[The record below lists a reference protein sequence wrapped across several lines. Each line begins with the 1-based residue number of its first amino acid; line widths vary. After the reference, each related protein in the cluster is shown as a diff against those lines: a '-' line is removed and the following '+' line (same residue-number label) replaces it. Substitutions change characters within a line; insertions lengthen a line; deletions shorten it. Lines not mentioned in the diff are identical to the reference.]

1 MGELSDAQ
9 LREIFRQR
17 IRPQFDRTGSFTHAE
32 SAPTVVLLGGQPGSG
47 KSRAVGR
54 VKAQYPGIVPVVGD
68 DLRAYHPDYDRLMR
82 EDPLSMPRETGQAAS
97 RWARMAMEYLREQ
110 RRSALVETTLRQP
123 DMVREVVTEF
133 RQAGYRIE
141 LRVVAVPLEVSRLGT
156 IARYADQV
164 ERSGAGR
171 WAVSTVHDTA
181 AAAVPGTASDVV
193 KDGMIDHVTIESRQG
208 EVYLETS
215 LRPQQWTSAALD
227 VRLAIDAAR
236 EPERLPAAEARAWL
250 ETATTSVQTC
260 VRSGQSDSDL
270 LATVGRMVDRDAPR
284 VARAAYPGDERAQ
297 RQALERLR
305 EANRPLA
312 KRALGHRINAEVRRR
327 GDSNGRDV
335 TLGRD
340 GPTPGR
346 SRGR

>member
-1 MGELSDAQ
+1 MGELSEAQ
-9 LREIFRQR
+9 LREIFERH
-17 IRPQFDRTGSFTHAE
+17 IRPQFDRVGSSLRADPV
-32 SAPTVVLLGGQPGSG
+32 PTMVLLGGQPGSG
-47 KSRAVGR
+47 KSRAIGR
-54 VKAQYPGIVPVVGD
+54 IEAQYPGIISVVGD
-68 DLRAYHPDYDRLMR
+68 DLRIRHPDYDRLMR

-164 ERSGAGR
+164 EKSGAGR

-193 KDGMIDHVTIESRQG
+193 RDGMIDHVTIESRQG
-208 EVYLETS
+208 EVYFETS
-215 LRPQQWTSAALD
+215 LRPQQWMSAALD
-227 VRLAIDAAR
+227 VRQAIDAAR

-284 VARAAYPGDERAQ
+284 VVRAAYPGDERAQ
-297 RQALERLR
+297 RRALERLR

-312 KRALGHRINAEVRRR
+312 KRALGQRINAEVRRR
-327 GDSNGRDV
+327 SDSNGRDV
-335 TLGRD
+335 PLGRD

-346 SRGR
+346 GRGR